1 MAKKTIREFSAPS
14 TANVATNPTIIN
26 GDVDF
31 ELKLVL
37 IMMVQ
42 ASPFSDA
49 NAYL

>member
-1 MAKKTIREFSAPS
+1 
-14 TANVATNPTIIN
+14 
-26 GDVDF
+26 VDF

-49 NAYL
+49 NAYLWHFLKICGTFTFKGVT